1 MRVGKALKQKVL
13 IAGVT
18 LVSVVLVIAVLRPTP
33 IEVEVVNIGRG
44 PLQVTIDEEGE
55 TRVRD
60 RFVISAPV
68 GGRMARIEFRE
79 GDPVEMNQ
87 IVTVIA
93 PSPLNAREREELL
106 ARVAAAEARRKEAE
120 EGVRRTQTELEQ
132 AQRDRARAEELV
144 KEGYTTLQAVER
156 ARVAEATKAKEV
168 QAARFNAQSAA
179 LEVNQA
185 RAGLMAIAP
194 SNGKSEHEIPVRSPI
209 PGRVLRVMEKSERIV
224 TAGAPLVTVGDPSQL
239 EIVVD
244 ILSTDVVNIQAGMPV
259 MLENWGG
266 RRSLRAQVR
275 TVEPSAFTKVSALGV
290 EEQRV
295 NVVADF
301 LDTPEALGDAYRV
314 EARIVVWE
322 GHDVIKT
329 PTSALFRR
337 GQQWNVFVIES
348 RQARFRVVEIGHQNA
363 LEAEVLQGLK
373 EHDIVIRHPSNQLDD
388 GTRVVVIE

>member
-1 MRVGKALKQKVL
+1 
-13 IAGVT
+13 
-18 LVSVVLVIAVLRPTP
+18 
-33 IEVEVVNIGRG
+33 
-44 PLQVTIDEEGE
+44 
-55 TRVRD
+55 
-60 RFVISAPV
+60 
-68 GGRMARIEFRE
+68 
-79 GDPVEMNQ
+79 MNQ
-87 IVTVIA
+87 ILTVIA

-120 EGVRRTQTELEQ
+120 EGVRRTQTEFEQ

-144 KEGYTTLQAVER
+144 KEGYATLQAVER

-179 LEVNQA
+179 SEVSQA

-194 SNGKSEHEIPVRSPI
+194 IDGKGAYEIPVRSPI
-209 PGRVLRVMEKSERIV
+209 PGRVLRVMEKSERVV

-244 ILSTDVVNIQAGMPV
+244 ILSTDAVNIQVGMPLL
-259 MLENWGG
+259 LENWGG

-275 TVEPSAFTKVSALGV
+275 TVEPSAFTKISALGV

-301 LDTPEALGDAYRV
+301 LDAPESLGDAYRV
-314 EARIVVWE
+314 EARIVIWE
-322 GHDVIKT
+322 GSDVMKA

-337 GQQWNVFVIES
+337 GQQWHVFVIES
-348 RQARFRVVEIGHQNA
+348 GRARFRIVEIGHHNA
-363 LEAEVLQGLK
+363 LEAEVLQGLT
-373 EHDIVIRHPSNQLDD
+373 ERDIVIRHPSNQIED
-388 GTRVVVIE
+388 GTHVVVRE